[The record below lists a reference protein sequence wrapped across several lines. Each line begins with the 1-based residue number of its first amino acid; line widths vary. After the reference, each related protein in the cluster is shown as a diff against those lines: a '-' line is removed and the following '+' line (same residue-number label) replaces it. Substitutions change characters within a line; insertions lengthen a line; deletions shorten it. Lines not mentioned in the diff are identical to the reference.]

1 MLRPSNNGNGLSLEP
16 RRFRVPFN
24 KGDYVV
30 VVDEFAEEVDGPHKM
45 DRSGY
50 KYGIEG
56 RRTVHTFNDYDLAMR
71 FAEDAV
77 ERLSEEQGE
86 DS

>member
-1 MLRPSNNGNGLSLEP
+1 MRSNGHSREP
-16 RRFRVPFN
+16 RRFRVPYRAGEF
-24 KGDYVV
+24 VV
-30 VVDEFAEEVDGPHKM
+30 TVDELAEEVDGPHKM

-56 RRTVHTFNDYDLAMR
+56 RRTVHTFDDYDLAMR